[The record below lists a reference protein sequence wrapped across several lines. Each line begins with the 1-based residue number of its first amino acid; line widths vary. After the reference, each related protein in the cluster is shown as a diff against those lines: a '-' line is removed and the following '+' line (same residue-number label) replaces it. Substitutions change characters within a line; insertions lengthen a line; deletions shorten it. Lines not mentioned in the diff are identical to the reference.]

1 MSLAFRYLLGVA
13 ACVGAGAVAAW
24 VAAPAHRAGALWGV
38 FAGVVLQAP
47 LGWITL
53 RAIGTDRF
61 MLVWGVGML
70 VRLGAVRFADLILV
84 PVLDAAAADGEC
96 DIETTWDAGDPRRRN
111 RILVPVLGPGAP
123 PMLVA
128 MVGVLGA
135 LLVIE
140 GIVAMRE
147 HSGEDGE

>member
-13 ACVGAGAVAAW
+13 ACLGAGAVAAW
-24 VAAPAHRAGALWGV
+24 AAAPAHRAGALWGV

-70 VRLGAVRFADLILV
+70 VRLGAVGVAALILV
-84 PVLDAAAADGEC
+84 
-96 DIETTWDAGDPRRRN
+96 
-111 RILVPVLGPGAP
+111 

>member
-13 ACVGAGAVAAW
+13 ACLGAGALAAW
-24 VAAPAHRAGALWGV
+24 MAAPAHRAGALWGV

-70 VRLGAVRFADLILV
+70 VRLGAVGV
-84 PVLDAAAADGEC
+84 AAL
-96 DIETTWDAGDPRRRN
+96 
-111 RILVPVLGPGAP
+111 ILVPVLGPGAP

>member
-13 ACVGAGAVAAW
+13 ACLGGGAVAAW

-70 VRLGAVRFADLILV
+70 VRLGAVGV
-84 PVLDAAAADGEC
+84 AAL
-96 DIETTWDAGDPRRRN
+96 
-111 RILVPVLGPGAP
+111 ILVPVLGPAAP
-123 PMLVA
+123 PMLGQHTDEILMA
-128 MVGVLGA
+128 VLGLDA
-135 LLVIE
+135 DRIAELRA
-140 GIVAMRE
+140 GGAVA
-147 HSGEDGE
+147 

>member
-1 MSLAFRYLLGVA
+1 MSIAFRYLLGVVG
-13 ACVGAGAVAAW
+13 CLGAGAVAAW
-24 VAAPAHRAGALWGV
+24 TTAPAHRAGALWGV

-70 VRLGAVRFADLILV
+70 VRLAAVGI
-84 PVLDAAAADGEC
+84 AAL
-96 DIETTWDAGDPRRRN
+96 
-111 RILVPVLGPGAP
+111 ILVPVLGPEAP
-123 PMLVA
+123 PMLVS

-135 LLVIE
+135 LLVVE

-147 HSGEDGE
+147 YSGEDE

>member
-1 MSLAFRYLLGVA
+1 VSLAFRYLLGVA
-13 ACVGAGAVAAW
+13 ACLGAGAV
-24 VAAPAHRAGALWGV
+24 VAGMVAPAHRSGALWGV

-61 MLVWGVGML
+61 ILVWGVGML
-70 VRLGAVRFADLILV
+70 VRLAAVGVAAMILI
-84 PVLDAAAADGEC
+84 PA
-96 DIETTWDAGDPRRRN
+96 
-111 RILVPVLGPGAP
+111 LGSEAQ
-123 PMLVA
+123 PMLVS

-135 LLVIE
+135 LLLIE

-147 HSGEDGE
+147 HSGEDEG

>member
-13 ACVGAGAVAAW
+13 ACLGGGAVLAW
-24 VAAPAHRAGALWGV
+24 AVAPVHRAGALWGV

-61 MLVWGVGML
+61 IVVWGVGML
-70 VRLGAVRFADLILV
+70 VRLATVGIAALILI
-84 PVLDAAAADGEC
+84 PA
-96 DIETTWDAGDPRRRN
+96 
-111 RILVPVLGPGAP
+111 LGPEAQ
-123 PMLVA
+123 PMLVS

-135 LLVIE
+135 LLLIE

-147 HSGEDGE
+147 HSGEDEG

>member
-1 MSLAFRYLLGVA
+1 VSLAFRYLLGVA
-13 ACVGAGAVAAW
+13 ACLGMGAVAAGA
-24 VAAPAHRAGALWGV
+24 VGPAHRAGALWGV

-70 VRLGAVRFADLILV
+70 VRLGAVGIAALILV
-84 PVLDAAAADGEC
+84 PA
-96 DIETTWDAGDPRRRN
+96 
-111 RILVPVLGPGAP
+111 LGPEAP
-123 PMLVA
+123 PMLVS

-147 HSGEDGE
+147 HSGDEE

>member
-1 MSLAFRYLLGVA
+1 VSLAFRYLLGVA
-13 ACVGAGAVAAW
+13 ACLGAGAVVAW
-24 VAAPAHRAGALWGV
+24 NLAPAHRSGALWGV

-61 MLVWGVGML
+61 ILVWGVGML
-70 VRLGAVRFADLILV
+70 VRLAAVGVAAMILI
-84 PVLDAAAADGEC
+84 PA
-96 DIETTWDAGDPRRRN
+96 
-111 RILVPVLGPGAP
+111 LGHEAQ
-123 PMLVA
+123 PMLVS
-128 MVGVLGA
+128 MIGVLGA

-147 HSGEDGE
+147 HGGEDEG

>member
-13 ACVGAGAVAAW
+13 ACLGAGAVMAW
-24 VAAPAHRAGALWGV
+24 MVAPVHRAGALWGV

-61 MLVWGVGML
+61 IMVWGVGML
-70 VRLGAVRFADLILV
+70 VRLAAVGIAALILI
-84 PVLDAAAADGEC
+84 PA
-96 DIETTWDAGDPRRRN
+96 
-111 RILVPVLGPGAP
+111 LGPQAQ

-128 MVGVLGA
+128 MVGVLGG
-135 LLVIE
+135 LLLIE

-147 HSGEDGE
+147 HSGEDEG

>member
-1 MSLAFRYLLGVA
+1 MTLAFRYLLGVA
-13 ACVGAGAVAAW
+13 ACLGGGAVLAW
-24 VAAPAHRAGALWGV
+24 TLAPAHRAGALWGV

-61 MLVWGVGML
+61 IMVWGIGML
-70 VRLGAVRFADLILV
+70 VRLGAVGVAAVLLI
-84 PVLDAAAADGEC
+84 PA
-96 DIETTWDAGDPRRRN
+96 
-111 RILVPVLGPGAP
+111 LGSEAQ
-123 PMLVA
+123 PMLVS

-135 LLVIE
+135 LLVFE

-147 HSGEDGE
+147 HSGEDEG

>member
-1 MSLAFRYLLGVA
+1 VSIAFRYLLGVV
-13 ACVGAGAVAAW
+13 ACLGAGAVAAW
-24 VAAPAHRAGALWGV
+24 MAAPAHRTGALWGV

-70 VRLGAVRFADLILV
+70 VRLAAVGV
-84 PVLDAAAADGEC
+84 AAV
-96 DIETTWDAGDPRRRN
+96 
-111 RILVPVLGPGAP
+111 ILVPVLGPEAA
-123 PMLVA
+123 PMLVS

-147 HSGEDGE
+147 YSGEDEE

>member
-1 MSLAFRYLLGVA
+1 VSLAFRYLLGVA
-13 ACVGAGAVAAW
+13 ACLGAGAVLAW
-24 VAAPAHRAGALWGV
+24 MVAPAHRAGALWGV

-61 MLVWGVGML
+61 IMVWGIGML
-70 VRLGAVRFADLILV
+70 VRLGAVGIAALILI
-84 PVLDAAAADGEC
+84 PA
-96 DIETTWDAGDPRRRN
+96 
-111 RILVPVLGPGAP
+111 LGPEAQ

-135 LLVIE
+135 LLLIE

-147 HSGEDGE
+147 HSGEDEG

>member
-1 MSLAFRYLLGVA
+1 VSLAFRYLLGVA
-13 ACVGAGAVAAW
+13 ACLGGGAVIAW
-24 VAAPAHRAGALWGV
+24 TAAPAHRAGALWGV

-61 MLVWGVGML
+61 ILVWGVGML
-70 VRLGAVRFADLILV
+70 VRLAAVGVAAMILIPALK
-84 PVLDAAAADGEC
+84 DE
-96 DIETTWDAGDPRRRN
+96 
-111 RILVPVLGPGAP
+111 AP
-123 PMLVA
+123 PMLVS

-135 LLVIE
+135 LLVFE

-147 HSGEDGE
+147 HSGEDEE

>member
-13 ACVGAGAVAAW
+13 ACLGAGAVVAW
-24 VAAPAHRAGALWGV
+24 TVAPLHRAGALWGV

-61 MLVWGVGML
+61 IMVWGIGML
-70 VRLGAVRFADLILV
+70 VRLAAVGIAALILI
-84 PVLDAAAADGEC
+84 PA
-96 DIETTWDAGDPRRRN
+96 
-111 RILVPVLGPGAP
+111 LGPEAQ

-135 LLVIE
+135 LLLIE

-147 HSGEDGE
+147 HSGEDEG